1 MGPNLTDII
10 TNLAA
15 VSARYEAV
23 FCDLWGCLHDGVKP
37 FPAAVA
43 ALQAYRAAGG
53 TVLLL
58 TNSPRPKSSVISQL
72 DAIGVPRDSYDEVVS
87 SGDAAQYALVTG
99 AVGHRVFHIGA
110 PKDKVFFTDFADDVA
125 MIAANEPPI
134 VQIPLAEAEGIVCT
148 GLFDDQTET
157 PDDYRAALLLAKTRG
172 LPMLCA
178 NPDLVVDMGDK
189 RLYCAGAIAQAYE
202 TMGGTAL
209 YFGKPHP
216 PIYDLARRRLTALMA
231 REDVPVLC
239 IGDGI
244 ATDVQGGQ
252 SEGIDTLFV
261 TGGLAASQFGPDSAN
276 PIKDMLESWLAE
288 KMLSPT
294 FSIGHLR

>member
-1 MGPNLTDII
+1 LTDII
-10 TNLAA
+10 TNLAS
-15 VSARYEAV
+15 VSARYDAM
-23 FCDLWGCLHDGVKP
+23 FCDLWGCLHDGVRP

-58 TNSPRPKSSVISQL
+58 TNSPRPKSSVIKQL
-72 DAIGVPRDSYDEVVS
+72 DAIGVPRDCYDEVVS

-99 AVGHRVFHIGA
+99 AVGRRVFHIGA
-110 PKDKVFFTDFADDVA
+110 PKDQVFFTDFADDVA
-125 MIAANEPPI
+125 MIAAKEPPI
-134 VQIPLAEAEGIVCT
+134 VQVALAEADGIVCT

-157 PDDYRAALLLAKTRG
+157 PDDYAAQLLLAKTRG
-172 LPMLCA
+172 LPVLCA
-178 NPDLVVDMGDK
+178 NPDLVVDLGDK
-189 RLYCAGAIAQAYE
+189 RIYCAGAIAQAYE
-202 TMGGTAL
+202 AKGGTAL

-231 REDVPVLC
+231 QGDVPVLC

-244 ATDVQGGQ
+244 ATDIQGGQ
-252 SEGIDTLFV
+252 SEGLDTLFI
-261 TGGLAASQFGPDSAN
+261 TGGLAADQFGADSAN
-276 PIKDMLESWLAE
+276 PNKDLLEKWLAD

-294 FSIGHLR
+294 FSIGFLR